1 MSNAARLRWEPC
13 SGGSPHRAPPPPSS
27 PQRTIKRRVFN
38 PPRNGRAAKGVS
50 PPNAPGGAG
59 ELGRSRPWMVHAEAG
74 TLRVLPAGLSGGAGA
89 EPESPA
95 ALRGKLGVR
104 PCRIASLLLWFAWL
118 QRELSSRVGSVSPRV
133 WRAATGGHD
142 GADFWDGSV
151 LLSPTSE
158 APPGCPGPARALRG
172 CHELQGQ
179 LPPFAGCP
187 ALAIVPAPASLS
199 CTSPAAPR
207 PLSPPRGGGRCL
219 QRCSSSLC
227 CRVLLLE
234 LRFSRPC
241 RFAAGVRPA
250 CFAGRGALNTSDP
263 PPQAAFCP
271 APLPPHHYL
280 SLPRAPCP
288 HTAPCRHIFQPKTR
302 REPDE
307 TLRVPEDPRT
317 GCAMGSHGRSH
328 PKSLGSAW
336 PQGQLWGPLS
346 GHPKPHRDTGTL
358 SQGSA
363 PAGPSR
369 TGWIGVLPSPSEPR
383 CHQHRGTADPEA
395 TRERFPMNW
404 HPLRLCQTPVPS
416 AEGGTD
422 PPGPPRP
429 WEGSVKGGRGSSRT
443 QPDIFLSC
451 VGGSDLVWSTFE
463 QEARCHPVPAAW
475 PHGEDQK
482 GVRASAE
489 RGPVGQH
496 RRRAGFVL
504 LSLHHTSATAS
515 TPLTA
520 GPGKGW
526 AQLRHGSCAGLW
538 GPRAAQALVPAGGR
552 TERWWE
558 QRT

>member
-1 MSNAARLRWEPC
+1 MWGRCRLGFGGQRPGDTTAQTFGMARCCSAPPARLPQGAPGLPAPF
-13 SGGSPHRAPPPPSS
+13 GGATNFKGSS
-27 PQRTIKRRVFN
+27 P
-38 PPRNGRAAKGVS
+38 P
-50 PPNAPGGAG
+50 
-59 ELGRSRPWMVHAEAG
+59 
-74 TLRVLPAGLSGGAGA
+74 
-89 EPESPA
+89 
-95 ALRGKLGVR
+95 
-104 PCRIASLLLWFAWL
+104 
-118 QRELSSRVGSVSPRV
+118 
-133 WRAATGGHD
+133 
-142 GADFWDGSV
+142 
-151 LLSPTSE
+151 
-158 APPGCPGPARALRG
+158 
-172 CHELQGQ
+172 
-179 LPPFAGCP
+179 AGCP

-520 GPGKGW
+520 VPGKGW

-538 GPRAAQALVPAGGR
+538 GRRAAQALVPAGGR

>member
-1 MSNAARLRWEPC
+1 MPDRQPFALVC
-13 SGGSPHRAPPPPSS
+13 L
-27 PQRTIKRRVFN
+27 V
-38 PPRNGRAAKGVS
+38 
-50 PPNAPGGAG
+50 
-59 ELGRSRPWMVHAEAG
+59 AE
-74 TLRVLPAGLSGGAGA
+74 
-89 EPESPA
+89 
-95 ALRGKLGVR
+95 
-104 PCRIASLLLWFAWL
+104 
-118 QRELSSRVGSVSPRV
+118 SSRVVGSVSPRV

-151 LLSPTSE
+151 SLSPTSE
-158 APPGCPGPARALRG
+158 APRGAPGLPAPLGGAADFKG
-172 CHELQGQ
+172 SS
-179 LPPFAGCP
+179 PPAGCP
-187 ALAIVPAPASLS
+187 ALTIVPAPAFLS
-199 CTSPAAPR
+199 CTSLAAPR

-219 QRCSSSLC
+219 QRCSSSLW

-241 RFAAGVRPA
+241 RFVAGVRPA
-250 CFAGRGALNTSDP
+250 CFAGRGTLNTSDP

-271 APLPPHHYL
+271 APLPPHRYL

-288 HTAPCRHIFQPKTR
+288 HTAPCSHIFQPKTQH
-302 REPDE
+302 EPSE

-336 PQGQLWGPLS
+336 PRGQLWGPLS
-346 GHPKPHRDTGTL
+346 GHLEPRRDTGTL

-369 TGWIGVLPSPSEPR
+369 TGWIRVLPSPSEPR
-383 CHQHRGTADPEA
+383 CHHHHGTADPEA

-475 PHGEDQK
+475 PRGEDQK
-482 GVRASAE
+482 GGQSLGRAWSCGAAPQASRICAPVPAPYECPGLNAAHGSAWQRLGSAE
-489 RGPVGQH
+489 AQSLRRTLGSPSSTGTGDC
-496 RRRAGFVL
+496 RRAHGVVVEAAN
-504 LSLHHTSATAS
+504 TSTTAPINVCGRRLCHGAS
-515 TPLTA
+515 PH
-520 GPGKGW
+520 
-526 AQLRHGSCAGLW
+526 LRSVDFTFSSRLC
-538 GPRAAQALVPAGGR
+538 V
-552 TERWWE
+552 
-558 QRT
+558 